1 MNFLHKKVLADILRK
16 NGDSFS
22 LNDVVSFTV
31 INDGDSDA
39 LLSYRGEA
47 TLMRIP
53 KGTARDF
60 PGDSGYVYFGEM
72 QIAFEGT
79 NMGSVEVI
87 KSVASTTE
95 R

>member
-1 MNFLHKKVLADILRK
+1 MNFLHKKVLADTLTK

-22 LNDVVSFTV
+22 LTDVVSFTV
-31 INDGDSDA
+31 INEGDFDA
-39 LLSYRGEA
+39 QLSYKGES

-72 QIAFEGT
+72 QIAFENSNIGF
-79 NMGSVEVI
+79 VEVI
-87 KSVASTTE
+87 KSVASTSE
-95 R
+95 K